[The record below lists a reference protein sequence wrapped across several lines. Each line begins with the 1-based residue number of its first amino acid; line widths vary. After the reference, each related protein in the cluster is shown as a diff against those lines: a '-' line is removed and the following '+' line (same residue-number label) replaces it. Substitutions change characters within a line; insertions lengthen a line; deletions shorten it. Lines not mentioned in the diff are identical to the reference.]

1 MRDKRNL
8 IKSGI
13 VGGREKMAETKL
25 KPCEVCGSDDLHTRY
40 DPRYPLFIIDCQNCG
55 SRFGYKYPKDK
66 AIEMWN
72 DRGDAE

>member
-1 MRDKRNL
+1 
-8 IKSGI
+8 
-13 VGGREKMAETKL
+13 MAETKL

-55 SRFGYKYPKDK
+55 SHFGYKYPKDK